1 MKKKRTVLVV
11 DDNDINRKILRNIL
25 AEEYYVVEAED
36 GLQAIVQLE
45 KMVNEVALIL
55 LDLVMPQMNGFEFM
69 EELKKKAR
77 FSNIPVIVTT
87 QKEGVETEIEV
98 LSKGAMDFLTKP
110 YNSSVIKHRVANTIK
125 MIETAAIV
133 NTLEHDSLTGL
144 YNKDAFY
151 RKISEVLEH
160 SEDCEKFHIVCM
172 DIDNFKLINDMYGE
186 KQADEL

>member
-144 YNKDAFY
+144 
-151 RKISEVLEH
+151 
-160 SEDCEKFHIVCM
+160 
-172 DIDNFKLINDMYGE
+172 
-186 KQADEL
+186 